1 MNHQEIFSELV
12 RKNFSYLLDEFE
24 FSVVENQYHQN
35 SSACVVAFQNK
46 SRYVKLV
53 WELRDSLFY
62 FYVYRVLSNGEPAP
76 YKDYG
81 VDQFILFALAK
92 YYEPQID
99 IKAITEMNYYNP
111 DLQILDEKIS
121 ANANLLR
128 KYGQEILK
136 GNEWFDWLK
145 KEILPNPK

>member
-24 FSVVENQYHQN
+24 FSIVEDQYHQD

-62 FYVYRVLSNGEPAP
+62 FYVSRVLSNGKPAP
-76 YKDYG
+76 YQDYG
-81 VDQFILFALAK
+81 IDQFMIFALVK
-92 YYEPQID
+92 HYEPQID
-99 IKAITEMNYYNP
+99 MKAITEMNYYNP
-111 DLQILDEKIS
+111 DVQVLDEKIS
-121 ANANLLR
+121 ANAKLLR

-136 GNEWFDWLK
+136 GNKWFDWIK
-145 KEILPNPK
+145 KEIVSNPQ